1 MIPSNHDDAYDVL
14 IVGAGPA
21 GLNAALVLG
30 RMRRRVLVL
39 DTDAPAHAVSRQVH
53 GFLAQDGTPPRELRR
68 IGREQL
74 QAYPTVEVRTTAAVS
89 ATQVAGGDGF
99 ELELADGERVA
110 GRRLVLAYGMRYGL
124 PELPGI
130 EELWGARVFHCPYC
144 HGWEV
149 RDQRL
154 AVYGCGERAVH
165 QALLLTSLSDDV
177 ILACPSVAADQRD
190 ALAGAGVDVLDTGV
204 DRLEKRDGVLHLV
217 LEGGDPVER
226 DAVFIQP
233 ALTPASEIAAA
244 LGAELTDVGTVAV
257 DPAGET
263 SVPGLYAAGDLATP
277 VQSVAVATASGA
289 RAAYALNAAL
299 AASN

>member
-1 MIPSNHDDAYDVL
+1 MIPDHQHDMYDVL

-39 DTDAPAHAVSRQVH
+39 DTDAPAHAVSRQVR
-53 GFLAQDGTPPRELRR
+53 GFLGHDGTPPLELRR
-68 IGREQL
+68 TAREQL
-74 QAYPTVEVRTTAAVS
+74 QVYPTVELRTIAATS
-89 ATQVAGGDGF
+89 ARQIAGGGF
-99 ELELADGERVA
+99 ALDLAGGGRVT
-110 GRRLVLAYGMRYGL
+110 GRRLVLAHGMRYGL
-124 PELPGI
+124 PELPGVTD
-130 EELWGARVFHCPYC
+130 LWGTHVFHCPYC

-149 RDQRL
+149 RNQRL

-177 ILACPSVAADQRD
+177 ILACPSVGAEQRD
-190 ALAGAGVDVLDTGV
+190 ALAAADVDVLDAGI
-204 DRLEKRDGVLHLV
+204 DRLEERDGVLRLV
-217 LEGGDPVER
+217 LDGRDPVER

-233 ALTPASEIAAA
+233 ALTPASDLAAV
-244 LGAELTDVGTVAV
+244 LGADFTDAGTVAV

-263 SVPGLYAAGDLATP
+263 TVPGLYAAGDLATP
-277 VQSVAVATASGA
+277 VQSVAVAAASGA